1 MGWRK
6 AGLGTHVSGVGLSFQ
21 KGLNSVKWKQW
32 EHLCLGSG
40 SSSVCQQRTI
50 SWWSPN
56 PELQRSP
63 CRDPQRRDNQ
73 ECWQWHGA
81 TRMTR
86 RFEPTA
92 AQLFL
97 NRKIILLHSSHLQKA
112 AELSH
117 KMERAGEAMPTLQSE
132 AVLRPGWC
140 PYPEA
145 PGRVAKGPRLSALTG
160 TPRALTPD
168 EEK

>member
-1 MGWRK
+1 MTRG
-6 AGLGTHVSGVGLSFQ
+6 H
-21 KGLNSVKWKQW
+21 
-32 EHLCLGSG
+32 
-40 SSSVCQQRTI
+40 
-50 SWWSPN
+50 
-56 PELQRSP
+56 
-63 CRDPQRRDNQ
+63 
-73 ECWQWHGA
+73 
-81 TRMTR
+81 RMTR
-86 RFEPTA
+86 RLEPTA

-97 NRKIILLHSSHLQKA
+97 NRKMILLHSSHLQKA

-117 KMERAGEAMPTLQSE
+117 KMEKAGEAMPTLQSV

-145 PGRVAKGPRLSALTG
+145 PGRAAKGPRLSALTG